1 MKSEEFED
9 EFILNG
15 KKYRYTSL
23 KKLSGYGKNL
33 DKLPLSIRITLES
46 LARNLD
52 GETVREEDLKN
63 LLSWSGSTQGDF
75 EVPLTVSRVLM
86 QDFTGVPAVVDLAS
100 MRDIFKKMGKDPE
113 DIEPRVPVDLVID
126 HSVQVDYYGTSD
138 ALRLNSEKEFERNGE
153 RYRFLK
159 WAQGS
164 MKNLRI
170 VPPSTGIVH
179 QVNLEYLATVVH
191 TKELEGVVHAYFDT
205 LVGTD
210 SHTTMVN
217 GMGVLGWG
225 VGGIEAEAAMLGQP
239 VTFLAPKV
247 VGVNIHG
254 KLKEGVTA
262 TDVVLTLTELL
273 RKSNVV
279 GKFVEFF
286 GDGVS
291 SLSLTDRATLSNM
304 CPEYGA
310 TCALFP
316 VDEETLNYLRL
327 TGRSEDHVA
336 LVKEYLTRQGMFGN
350 QKGLDYSELI
360 DFDLSSIESTIAGP
374 KLPQQ
379 KVSLSDSG
387 KSFLK
392 FMEENDQKFQDGRN
406 SPVQV
411 SLKATRIKLEGKEE
425 TIRDGDVVIAAIT
438 SCTNTSNPRVM
449 VGAGLLAR
457 KAVEYGLTV
466 NPKVKTSL
474 APGSRVVSQYLT
486 DSGLQ
491 KYLDKLGFE
500 VVGYG
505 CTTCIGNSGPLKSEI
520 ENAIVDN
527 NLFTV
532 AVLSGNR
539 NFEARI
545 HRNVK
550 ANYLMS
556 PPLVVAFAIAGRID
570 IDMEKEPLGVGR
582 DGKKIFLRDIWPS
595 NSEID
600 NIIQKNVT
608 EKLYTDNYSD
618 VNRFSTLW
626 NKMESPSGSLYRW
639 DEDSTYIRNPPFFQD
654 FKDAVPAYK
663 GKIENA
669 HVLAVF
675 GDSVTTDH
683 ISPAGSISKGS
694 RAGKYLMDH
703 GVKPEDFNSFG
714 SRRGNHEVMMRGT
727 FGNNRIRNRLVEK
740 EGPYTR
746 AERNG
751 EEEWIFDTAMNN
763 IAAGGSIVFAGKEYG
778 TGSSRDWAAK
788 GPYLLGVKAIVARSY
803 ERIHRSNLIGMG
815 ILPLQ
820 FREGSTFDSINIDP
834 YSPINILL
842 PEDIKP
848 HQQAKLVFHHVDGK
862 EATED
867 VDIRLDTPV
876 EVQYYRNGGILQYVM
891 RRMKK

>member
-1 MKSEEFED
+1 MRATDFED
-9 EFILNG
+9 RIKVGNEE
-15 KKYRYTSL
+15 YVYTSL
-23 KKLSGYGKNL
+23 KKISELNKNIE
-33 DKLPLSIRITLES
+33 KMPVSIRIMIES

-52 GETVREEDLKN
+52 GETVREDDLKN
-63 LLSWSGSTQGDF
+63 LLNWTSNMENDF

-86 QDFTGVPAVVDLAS
+86 QDFTGVPAIVDLAS
-100 MRDIFKKMGKDPE
+100 MRDVFKKMGRDPE
-113 DIEPRVPVDLVID
+113 EIEPRVPVDLVID
-126 HSVQVDYYGTSD
+126 HSVQVDYYGTTDS
-138 ALRLNSEKEFERNGE
+138 LKLNSEKEFQRNVE

-159 WAQGS
+159 WAQES

-179 QVNLEYLATVVH
+179 QVNLEYLARVVH
-191 TKELEGVVHAYFDT
+191 TAKKDGKNHAYFDS

-210 SHTTMVN
+210 SHTTMIN
-217 GMGVLGWG
+217 GLGVLGWG

-239 VTFLAPKV
+239 VTFQVPKV

-254 KLKEGVTA
+254 KPKEGVTA
-262 TDVVLTLTELL
+262 TDMVLTLTELL

-291 SLSLTDRATLSNM
+291 ELSLTDRATLSNM

-327 TGRSEDHVA
+327 TGRSEEHVN
-336 LVKEYLTRQGMFGN
+336 LVKEYFQKQGMFGIP
-350 QKGLDYSELI
+350 KGLDYSELI
-360 DFDLSSIESTIAGP
+360 DFDLSSIEPTVAGP

-379 KVSLSDSG
+379 KVALRDSG

-392 FMEENDQKFQDGRN
+392 FMEENGEKFQEGRN

-411 SLKATRIKLEGKEE
+411 SLKSSVIKLDGKEE

-438 SCTNTSNPRVM
+438 SCTNTSNPKVM
-449 VGAGLLAR
+449 VGAGLLAK
-457 KAVEYGLTV
+457 KAVELGLRI

-474 APGSRVVSQYLT
+474 APGSRVVSQYLE

-491 KYLDKLGFE
+491 EYLDKLGFDL
-500 VVGYG
+500 VGFG

-520 ENAIVDN
+520 ENAIVEN
-527 NLFTV
+527 NLYTV

-570 IDMEKEPLGVGR
+570 LDMEKEPIGVSK
-582 DGKKIFLRDIWPS
+582 DGKKVFLKDIWPS
-595 NSEID
+595 NEEIEGVISKYIKKD
-600 NIIQKNVT
+600 
-608 EKLYTDNYSD
+608 LYVKNYSD
-618 VNRFSTLW
+618 LNRFSQLW
-626 NKMESPSGSLYRW
+626 NELKVPGGSLYQW
-639 DEDSTYIRNPPFFQD
+639 DEKSTYIRNPPFF
-654 FKDAVPAYK
+654 DAFTEKVPEYNSRIRDT
-663 GKIENA
+663 GI
-669 HVLAVF
+669 LAVF

-683 ISPAGSISKGS
+683 ISPAGTISKS
-694 RAGKYLMDH
+694 SPAGKYLLDH

-727 FGNNRIRNRLVEK
+727 FGNNRIKNLLVQE
-740 EGPYTR
+740 EGPYTLK
-746 AERNG
+746 EKNG
-751 EEEWIFDTAMNN
+751 EKKWIFDVAMEN
-763 IAAGGSIVFAGKEYG
+763 AKKSGSVVIAGKEYG

-788 GPYLLGVKAIVARSY
+788 GPYLLGVKAIIARSY

-815 ILPLQ
+815 VLPLQ
-820 FREGSTFDSINIDP
+820 FKEGEDFKSIHMDP
-834 YSPINILL
+834 FSPIEITL
-842 PEDIKP
+842 PEKLKP
-848 HQQAKLVFHHVDGK
+848 QSEAEISFKKEDGTAGKAKVTV
-862 EATED
+862 
-867 VDIRLDTPV
+867 RLDTPV
-876 EVQYYRNGGILQYVM
+876 EVSYYLNGGILQYVM
-891 RRMKK
+891 RRMRN